1 MNARTH
7 LDLCSGIGGFHLA
20 AEWAG
25 FQTIGFSEVEP
36 YCCKLLAEKWPGIKN
51 YGDLRRA
58 DFSGLRGRIDV
69 LSAAVSPVNQHPL
82 PGSEKARTMTVGSGT
97 QCLMLLDLSSPL
109 GAFSRILLAS
119 SHWTNSEE
127 FCYVWNRLDTRFAL
141 SAFQLTPLGRSTD
154 GSGSLLWRSPT
165 ATEDNGG
172 GGANGED
179 RLAQG
184 HTLRL
189 RDQVKTPTL
198 WPTPQAH
205 DAAKGNPERVGRF
218 GTKHGGRNLTDEV
231 MVPKLW
237 RTPNERDYNG
247 SQSGT
252 GSVGRGSPDEPK
264 RSGQDTETLAD
275 ADSAERRLAQPGG
288 NEHHGQETGREQ
300 SADRHQGGCDPDGR
314 SRFRL
319 TQPPLCRRVDG
330 VPDRSHRLKALGNS
344 VVPQQAYPFFEA
356 IAQVIACHG

>member
-1 MNARTH
+1 METYEEQ
-7 LDLCSGIGGFHLA
+7 IFPGFEGELM
-20 AEWAG
+20 
-25 FQTIGFSEVEP
+25 SSVP
-36 YCCKLLAEKWPGIKN
+36 
-51 YGDLRRA
+51 
-58 DFSGLRGRIDV
+58 
-69 LSAAVSPVNQHPL
+69 VSPVNQHPL

-109 GAFSRILLAS
+109 GAFSKILLES

-127 FCYVWNRLDTRFAL
+127 FSYVWNRLDTRFAL

-237 RTPNERDYNG
+237 RTPNERDYKG
-247 SQSGT
+247 VSLE
-252 GSVGRGSPDEPK
+252 PD
-264 RSGQDTETLAD
+264 
-275 ADSAERRLAQPGG
+275 RLAEGHQMNLNDQVRTPKLWPTPTVPNGG
-288 NEHHGQETGREQ
+288 WRNPEGTSITGKK
-300 SADRHQGGCDPDGR
+300 PDGSKAQIDIR
-314 SRFRL
+314 EAAIRMGEAGSGSLNPLFVEEL
-319 TQPPLCRRVDG
+319 MGFPIDHTALKPSEIPLC
-330 VPDRSHRLKALGNS
+330 PSKPTRSSK
-344 VVPQQAYPFFEA
+344 Q
-356 IAQVIACHG
+356 